1 MATKTTTTRRF
12 NRRQTFGL
20 AAGASLTA
28 AGVATSKAYAAPMLN
43 FLQGEPIT
51 LEFWGGEPEESG
63 PGDLVAAFN
72 ESQSEI
78 RVTYTRY
85 VNDDTGNTQLD
96 TALQGGTPI
105 DVVQMYGN
113 PRLAQRIEAGA
124 VADLSAYI
132 AQEQPIADWIAGEP
146 EAAFGN
152 DAGTFAIACVRE
164 PQVIFANQTLLDNA
178 GVTIPDAWTTD
189 DFVALSAE
197 LSGDFAYGAYAP
209 PDIAR
214 QILGSNYWYKE
225 GATESNFDDPA
236 FRLGWETHRGMIDEG
251 SSFPWTD
258 VLARNLRVYQQNLYL
273 TDQVAFWSTAFWVM
287 RYIND
292 EEEFPH
298 DFITTTLPL
307 PVPADADPAYN
318 PGTTGNWITMN
329 PSSEKQDAAWEFIRY
344 RLTDGAQHYLRAGKM
359 PAFPG
364 TDQATVVAGLL
375 GENPEERYD
384 VEAFERAAFDPGIIL
399 TSDTVLV
406 AGAEIQQLVQQT
418 TDRYLIGEIDI
429 DACVNEI
436 KTQADEA
443 IAAAGA

>member
-1 MATKTTTTRRF
+1 MAEHSRGNRRYTRRE
-12 NRRQTFGL
+12 TLGM
-20 AAGASLTA
+20 AAAASIA
-28 AGVATSKAYAAPMLN
+28 ATGVAASTTYAAPMLN
-43 FLQGEPIT
+43 FRQDPVT

-63 PGDLVAAFN
+63 PGALVEAFN
-72 ESQSEI
+72 ESHPDIQ
-78 RVTYTRY
+78 VTYTRY

-113 PRLAQRIEAGA
+113 PRLAQRIQAGA

-132 AQEQPIADWIAGEP
+132 EQEQPIADWLADEP

-152 DAGTFAIACVRE
+152 DTGTYAIACVRE
-164 PQVIFANQTLLDNA
+164 PVVIFANQTLLDNA
-178 GVTIPDAWTTD
+178 GVTVSENWTTD

-214 QILGSNYWYKE
+214 QILGSNSWYKE

-236 FRLGWETHRGMIDEG
+236 FRQSWETHRTMIEEG

-273 TDQVAFWSTAFWVM
+273 TEQIAFWPTAFWVM

-307 PVPADADPAYN
+307 PVPPDADPVYN
-318 PGTTGNWITMN
+318 PGITGNWITMN
-329 PSSEKQDAAWEFIRY
+329 PSSEKQDAAWEFMKFRI
-344 RLTDGAQHYLRAGKM
+344 TDGAQYYLAAGKQ

-364 TDQATVVAGLL
+364 TDQATVAAGLM

-384 VEAFERAAFDPGIIL
+384 VEAFERVAFDPNVIL

-406 AGAEIQQLVQQT
+406 AGAEIQQIVQQT

-429 DACVNEI
+429 DQCVTEI